1 MASGG
6 NRSGYTV
13 EGVGVGRV
21 GCVEVLV
28 EGVGVL
34 VLVGRVVVLVGG
46 VEVLVRGAGF
56 RYESKCVQTKAV
68 ASSLVMTSHRPSDA
82 TMRNNGA
89 RPSERRSE

>member
-6 NRSGYTV
+6 SRSGYTV
-13 EGVGVGRV
+13 EGVGVGGV

-34 VLVGRVVVLVGG
+34 VG
-46 VEVLVRGAGF
+46 GAGF

-68 ASSLVMTSHRPSDA
+68 ASSLVMTSHKPSDA